1 MKIINTLLWNSET
14 IFTLLVWYPRLS
26 CLIVPVCPVQNKE
39 QSAAKNVVLCN
50 FPFTTLPVLCE
61 NFWPPTGGHCLAALW
76 CYLVI
81 WQSATKRYSKTAC
94 AAYFWPPPPTPR
106 GGSAHEHWDLSGFW
120 PDLSQKSLF
129 SAFRPLFFAA
139 PTAHR
144 SSTLVYGRIQRQC
157 KQQCSFGDV
166 WAVDTIWRK

>member
-94 AAYFWPPPPTPR
+94 AAYFRPPPPHPQ
-106 GGSAHEHWDLSGFW
+106 GGFVPNHKYPCFLSGRS
-120 PDLSQKSLF
+120 PMVCRDSKYRNQKVFF
-129 SAFRPLFFAA
+129 SESMQNEILTRIFFQPLFF
-139 PTAHR
+139 
-144 SSTLVYGRIQRQC
+144 LV
-157 KQQCSFGDV
+157 FFL
-166 WAVDTIWRK
+166 